1 MKRFALVLM
10 LASLLALGGQAFAEM
25 CTIDAVPAATL
36 LVPYF
41 EVDLDNADGVTTL
54 FSVNNASAAPALAH
68 VTLWTD
74 WSQPSVDFDMFLT
87 GYDVITV
94 NLRDVMNGNI
104 PITAD
109 EQSDGGD
116 LISPH
121 GANPQWDGS
130 FTDCDGFFPFF
141 NNPVISGDNLER
153 VRDGHTGNDVLG
165 QGCMGA
171 THGDNIARGYITI
184 DNATRCS
191 IEFPSDDGYFGGLN
205 PVASNENQL
214 WGDYFIVDPGN
225 AFAFGD
231 NLVHVEADDTFDASS
246 TPTNYTFYGRYTA
259 GTGGFDNREPLGTTW
274 GVRYL
279 NGGAF
284 SGGTDLIVWR
294 DSTSSNTNTFYGCGG
309 PGVIGAGPDWHPLNE
324 TEVVAFDEEENAVEL
339 CFTGQGGVI
348 SPPTPGSDPA
358 CFPLETQRTPYGSGD
373 LAGPYDFGWLYL
385 NLNVGVDTITGDVD
399 FGSAGTLA
407 QSYVA
412 AAHSA
417 SGLYQVG
424 LQAIA
429 LTSACDDVDPLITDQ
444 GTIPQNGN

>member
-41 EVDLDNADGVTTL
+41 EVDLDNTDGVTTL

-94 NLRDVMNGNI
+94 NLRDVFNGNI

-116 LISPH
+116 TISPH
-121 GANPQWDGS
+121 GDNPQWDGS

-141 NNPVISGDNLER
+141 NNPVINGDNLER
-153 VRDGHTGNDVLG
+153 VVDGHTGNDVLG

-171 THGDNIARGYITI
+171 SHGDNIARGYITI

-231 NLVHVEADDTFDASS
+231 NLVHVEADDAFDASS

-259 GTGGFDNREPLGTTW
+259 ATGGLDNREPLGTTW

-294 DSTSSNTNTFYGCGG
+294 DSTSSDTNTFYTCGG
-309 PGVIGAGPDWHPLNE
+309 VAEAGAGPDWHPLNE

-385 NLNVGVDTITGDVD
+385 NLNVGVDTITGDTD

-407 QSYVA
+407 QSFVA

-444 GTIPQNGN
+444 GTIPQNGL